1 MAFDAGTIVS
11 VINDIG
17 GFVLSIINILLG
29 TTGSPMSTVIFAYI
43 LPGVLMFFILYD
55 FIYLMGFFRKTTAMW
70 IAIIFSLFGARF
82 GVYWQVVQM
91 LQTFLGSSATGS
103 GVWIPMLT
111 LIFILMAFWWTIGH
125 FLWGFR
131 FAQDIN
137 KAGMEIDSGLT
148 YLDNIGSF
156 LGSDAPS
163 KSQFKDIKM
172 FEK

>member
-1 MAFDAGTIVS
+1 MALDAGTINGFL
-11 VINDIG
+11 NDIG
-17 GFVLSIINILLG
+17 GFLLTIINVLLG

-111 LIFILMAFWWTIGH
+111 LIFILIAFWWTIGH

-131 FAQDIN
+131 FAQAVATEQH
-137 KAGMEIDSGLT
+137 KQGAALHLLKT
-148 YLDNIGSF
+148 IGTRLEK
-156 LGSDAPS
+156 LG
-163 KSQFKDIKM
+163 
-172 FEK
+172 EK

>member
-1 MAFDAGTIVS
+1 MAINSGTFVS
-11 VINDIG
+11 ILNDIG
-17 GFVLSIINILLG
+17 GFLLTIINVLLG

-131 FAQDIN
+131 FASAVYKESDKIES
-137 KAGMEIDSGLT
+137 AIGV
-148 YLDNIGSF
+148 LDRIGSRLEQ
-156 LGSDAPS
+156 LGS
-163 KSQFKDIKM
+163 K
-172 FEK
+172 

>member
-1 MAFDAGTIVS
+1 MAINSGTFVS
-11 VINDIG
+11 VLNDIG
-17 GFVLSIINILLG
+17 GFLLTIINVLLG
-29 TTGSPMSTVIFAYI
+29 TTGSPMSTVIFAYV

-55 FIYLMGFFRKTTAMW
+55 FIYLMGFFRKQTAMW

-125 FLWGFR
+125 LLWGFR
-131 FAQDIN
+131 FASAVYKESDKIESAMGVLS
-137 KAGMEIDSGLT
+137 K
-148 YLDNIGSF
+148 IGNRLEQ
-156 LGSDAPS
+156 LGS
-163 KSQFKDIKM
+163 K
-172 FEK
+172 

>member
-1 MAFDAGTIVS
+1 MALDAGTINGVL
-11 VINDIG
+11 NDIG
-17 GFVLSIINILLG
+17 GFLLTIINVLLG
-29 TTGSPMSTVIFAYI
+29 TTGSPMSTVIFAYV

-55 FIYLMGFFRKTTAMW
+55 FIYLMGFFRKQTAMI

-125 FLWGFR
+125 LLWGFR
-131 FAQDIN
+131 FTQAVATEQN
-137 KAGMEIDSGLT
+137 KQWGALHLLKT
-148 YLDNIGSF
+148 IGTR
-156 LGSDAPS
+156 L
-163 KSQFKDIKM
+163 
-172 FEK
+172 EKLSEKQP